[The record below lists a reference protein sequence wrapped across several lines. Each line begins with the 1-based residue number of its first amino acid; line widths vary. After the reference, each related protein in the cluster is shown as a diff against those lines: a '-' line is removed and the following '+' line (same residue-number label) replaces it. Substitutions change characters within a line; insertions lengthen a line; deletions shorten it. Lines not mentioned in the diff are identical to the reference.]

1 MADTAAM
8 ERAVAKREAFMSIIS
23 DAAQMFNMHAKDVA
37 EAVRAHAMGTDDVTK
52 MAKAEHYEKMVSAEV
67 ARGMALRAKAPSKV
81 LCMAQ
86 RFHPEVIT
94 IKPEAIKK
102 ARATP
107 SATLLKRLTTVSTSL
122 LVSAPARQLG
132 AHARRET
139 REAKVHMSAMRRIER
154 VASAAKR
161 RALREALKAA
171 ELKGRE
177 IRSEILLAKKET
189 SQLSIL
195 AKEAALADMVHA
207 NRLAA
212 EEELAEK
219 KMMDLMKQEAA
230 TEWHAAV
237 LRRRAKKGVVAVRQ
251 SATRSRREALRQV
264 VMKHA
269 ELHQTRRM
277 QAETSR
283 QAELGARVFTA
294 AELAL
299 PLSSR
304 FAPVE

>member
-1 MADTAAM
+1 
-8 ERAVAKREAFMSIIS
+8 
-23 DAAQMFNMHAKDVA
+23 
-37 EAVRAHAMGTDDVTK
+37 
-52 MAKAEHYEKMVSAEV
+52 
-67 ARGMALRAKAPSKV
+67 
-81 LCMAQ
+81 
-86 RFHPEVIT
+86 
-94 IKPEAIKK
+94 
-102 ARATP
+102 
-107 SATLLKRLTTVSTSL
+107 
-122 LVSAPARQLG
+122 
-132 AHARRET
+132 
-139 REAKVHMSAMRRIER
+139 MSAMRRIER

-277 QAETSR
+277 Q
-283 QAELGARVFTA
+283 VCA
-294 AELAL
+294 A
-299 PLSSR
+299 PPIDS
-304 FAPVE
+304 PPID

>member
-1 MADTAAM
+1 MPTGS
-8 ERAVAKREAFMSIIS
+8 RPKRS
-23 DAAQMFNMHAKDVA
+23 
-37 EAVRAHAMGTDDVTK
+37 
-52 MAKAEHYEKMVSAEV
+52 
-67 ARGMALRAKAPSKV
+67 
-81 LCMAQ
+81 
-86 RFHPEVIT
+86 VI
-94 IKPEAIKK
+94 A
-102 ARATP
+102 
-107 SATLLKRLTTVSTSL
+107 SL
-122 LVSAPARQLG
+122 IACANCTQ
-132 AHARRET
+132 
-139 REAKVHMSAMRRIER
+139 
-154 VASAAKR
+154 
-161 RALREALKAA
+161 
-171 ELKGRE
+171 
-177 IRSEILLAKKET
+177 
-189 SQLSIL
+189 
-195 AKEAALADMVHA
+195 VHA